1 MIGRVATNSMGAFID
16 TVATE
21 LDSLVLAE
29 RPELEALDIDIQTDS
44 PAGRDYT
51 IWTGRFTKSWLVP
64 TGFEQASVTISLNC
78 MLPLKLTEIKD
89 VEVDCHTIAEIFQI
103 GKSSRV
109 RKDSMDRFVLGQ
121 LRSSGIQ
128 NILLEKIEW
137 GRNLLLTGDSTD

>member
-1 MIGRVATNSMGAFID
+1 
-16 TVATE
+16 
-21 LDSLVLAE
+21 
-29 RPELEALDIDIQTDS
+29 
-44 PAGRDYT
+44 
-51 IWTGRFTKSWLVP
+51 
-64 TGFEQASVTISLNC
+64 

-89 VEVDCHTIAEIFQI
+89 VEVDCHTIAEIFQT

-121 LRSSGIQ
+121 LLSSGIQ

>member
-1 MIGRVATNSMGAFID
+1 MGGFID

-29 RPELEALDIDIQTDS
+29 MSELEALDIDIQTDS

-51 IWTGRFTKSWLVP
+51 RWTGTFTKSWLVP
-64 TGFEQASVTISLNC
+64 TGFEQAKVTINLTC
-78 MLPLKLTEIKD
+78 MLPLKPTEISD
-89 VEVDCHTIAEIFQI
+89 LEVECYAIAEIFQI

-109 RKDSMDRFVLGQ
+109 RKDGRDRFVLGQ